1 MLQVLVEV
9 VFTSRAGAV
18 VRTDC
23 VARTR
28 RCFFCFT
35 TARKPLKCT
44 GVSHCCDYP
53 SHRLADT
60 SSPSLACCY
69 EAYAIYTYEP
79 LLMSLTAVAPTC
91 GHRAPQQ
98 ALLLTLTYVDCCAL
112 HPQQCVRH
120 GRLSPV
126 DSIGLVTLKRAY
138 ELIEQCLARH
148 ALDRTW

>member
-18 VRTDC
+18 VSLERGDVFSVSQLQESLNKHVT
-23 VARTR
+23 
-28 RCFFCFT
+28 
-35 TARKPLKCT
+35 CT
-44 GVSHCCDYP
+44 GVSHCCDDP